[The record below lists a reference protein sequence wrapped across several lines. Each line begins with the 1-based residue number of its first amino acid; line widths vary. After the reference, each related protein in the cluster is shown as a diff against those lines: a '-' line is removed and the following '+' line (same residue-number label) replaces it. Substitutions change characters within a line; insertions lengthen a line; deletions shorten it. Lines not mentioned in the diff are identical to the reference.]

1 MLREINVAQKE
12 EDIFRR
18 WFKDDYFE
26 LIVWYNRNDYSI
38 RGFQLCYDIAR
49 NERSL
54 TWTAGRGFAHTGV
67 DDGSRPMRHPSS
79 PTLVEDG
86 VFPAQTVLDR
96 FVRSCAGM
104 DRIVA
109 RLVVSKLDEFG
120 GLNLNLEEI
129 YAGLENRAN
138 ADGSAPQHLPDRPP
152 PGPPSRDSGPD
163 PITFAGFVKGLV
175 SKKLGTVMRPHA
187 GKGGSGSRI
196 NEEYRIETSNEDLD
210 ELVRK
215 SRRLAKKISGK
226 KR

>member
-86 VFPAQTVLDR
+86 VFPAQAVLDR
-96 FVRSCAGM
+96 FVRSCAGI
-104 DRIVA
+104 DRILA
-109 RLVVSKLDEFG
+109 RLVISKLDEFG

-129 YAGLENRAN
+129 FAELESRAN
-138 ADGSAPQHLPDRPP
+138 ADGSAPQHLPDTL
-152 PGPPSRDSGPD
+152 PPSVRDEGKD
-163 PITFAGFVKGLV
+163 PATFAGFVKGLV
-175 SKKLGTVMRPHA
+175 SKRPDTAMRPGA
-187 GKGGSGSRI
+187 GTGGTAPRI

-210 ELVRK
+210 ELVK
-215 SRRLAKKISGK
+215 KPRRLAKRLSRK
-226 KR
+226 KG